1 MNGVLRE
8 LVARGGGVVTRTAVQ
23 QVVPRWVLQRASG
36 TGDLVRVLPGVFVAA
51 HLLADRPQRVPAL
64 NRLDPVVARRAVCAW
79 ARGRAAFSH
88 LTALDLWGLRRQ
100 ADGEPLHLSTP
111 IDSGLRG
118 RPGAR
123 VHRRRGLTVEPPQ
136 VVVRQGQP
144 VTRVEQ
150 TLVDSWPMLSP
161 TEQRAPIIE
170 AVNARLTTPERLAS
184 ALRGASKLPDRA
196 ALRTLLTRLDEGCRS
211 PLEIWGHEHVFT
223 GPGMPAFQRQVRI
236 IIGGRSMYLDLLA
249 EREQVNIELDGAT
262 THGDPRQREIDLRR
276 DALLATV
283 GILVVRFAHRRL
295 MHEPDTVRRETL
307 TILATRQPTA
317 ARRG

>member
-1 MNGVLRE
+1 M
-8 LVARGGGVVTRTAVQ
+8 
-23 QVVPRWVLQRASG
+23 
-36 TGDLVRVLPGVFVAA
+36 
-51 HLLADRPQRVPAL
+51 
-64 NRLDPVVARRAVCAW
+64 
-79 ARGRAAFSH
+79 
-88 LTALDLWGLRRQ
+88 
-100 ADGEPLHLSTP
+100 
-111 IDSGLRG
+111 
-118 RPGAR
+118 
-123 VHRRRGLTVEPPQ
+123 HRRRGLTVEPPQ